1 MCVRDIDRLF
11 LRYFD
16 WIFGTGEEVLSGE
29 KLVSY
34 PFVARNNKL
43 YFKTKTV
50 PTEYSVFHFYCLP
63 LLYKHSLYKFYFPLL
78 YI

>member
-1 MCVRDIDRLF
+1 LD
-11 LRYFD
+11 
-16 WIFGTGEEVLSGE
+16 FGTGEEVLSGE

-50 PTEYSVFHFYCLP
+50 PRIFCFSF
-63 LLYKHSLYKFYFPLL
+63 LLFT
-78 YI
+78 ITV